1 MKRRSLLL
9 LVVAA
14 MVLGLAFT
22 CEKPS
27 PIVGTW
33 AINDTI
39 TYYFDEPPNTLNC
52 TMIHTSVYNADLSW
66 SSTGSSQWEGMPAQ
80 TVEVTGTYVYDADA
94 ETLALTYDTFLLDGE
109 SQTPPDSPT
118 WDCVIADNTMTLTA
132 PTVAPY
138 TPVGSMVYT
147 RQ

>member
-1 MKRRSLLL
+1 MKKTSLLL

-22 CEKPS
+22 CQKPS

-39 TYYFDEPPNTLNC
+39 LYYFDAPPDTLSN
-52 TMIHTSVYNADLSW
+52 TMIQTSVYNADLSC
-66 SSTGSSQWEGMPAQ
+66 SITGSSQWEGMPSQ
-80 TVEVTGTYVYDADA
+80 TVEITGTYVYDADA
-94 ETLALTYDTFLLDGE
+94 ETLALTYDTFLLDGV
-109 SQTPPDSPT
+109 SQTPPDPYT
-118 WDCVIADNTMTLTA
+118 WDCVIADSTMTLMA
-132 PTVAPY
+132 PAVAPY
-138 TPVGSMVYT
+138 TAAEPMVYT